1 MKLKMQSRLKFS
13 LLFLVVGL
21 LPMILVSLI
30 ATYSGSEDIKQKVYN
45 QLTAINQIKKHA
57 IKDYFKARR
66 NDMLVLSDTADTLS
80 IQAFSKL
87 ANTQDLKKAQIEDY
101 LKGNQAQLH
110 FLSSLQS
117 VKESLLETSSAFDQP
132 IAWRALLD
140 KYDTNYA
147 KLLTLS
153 GWHDFF
159 LINLE
164 GDIVYSVM
172 REEDLGKN
180 LAKDLTQSSFSLAFS
195 LAKASLDNSFKFA
208 DYLPYSPSNNAPAA
222 FGIKPITQEGQR
234 IGYIAYQQPI
244 EKINA
249 ILGHRAGMGET
260 GESYLVGQD
269 HLMRSDSYLNPENFS
284 VVASFANQ
292 NKIQTKAVNEGLA
305 GHSSTGI
312 IQDYNNHPV
321 LSSWDYIELSDSHRW
336 ALISEIDVFEAL
348 NPQTSGG
355 DEYYQHY
362 IEHYGYYDLLLI
374 QPDGYVFYS
383 VNKGAELHTNILN
396 GPYADTNL
404 SELIRQVSRTGHY
417 GFVDFALYA
426 PTNEPAS
433 FIAQPIKD
441 NHGKTI
447 LYIALEMPTEGITNI
462 MENRKGMGR
471 TGESFLVGP
480 DFKMRSNTYLDP
492 IAHSIKA
499 SLSGNAEESMIDS
512 LLIRQALAGKSGTDT
527 LLGYSGN
534 PVLSSYDRV
543 KFENFNW
550 AIVSEI
556 DKAEAYASIYKYVF
570 LICFIMFLSSVLIAI
585 LGYLVAK

>member
-180 LAKDLTQSSFSLAFS
+180 LTKDLTQSSFSLAFS

-269 HLMRSDSYLNPENFS
+269 HLMRSDSYLNSENFS